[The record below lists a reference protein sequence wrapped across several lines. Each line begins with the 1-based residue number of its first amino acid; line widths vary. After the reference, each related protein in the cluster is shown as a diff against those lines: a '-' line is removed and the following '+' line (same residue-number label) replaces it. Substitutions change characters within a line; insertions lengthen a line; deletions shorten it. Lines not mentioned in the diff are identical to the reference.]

1 MARLQGRLFLAGRIR
16 VKVELMHAGCYKSLP
31 ENPCFPA
38 AVQDVFMLQ
47 VILQARKPVLR
58 LSTLGLLGIL
68 LAGCGGLFE
77 ETGRRF
83 AANLSSA
90 VADNDDPE
98 IVKAG
103 SASYLLL
110 LDALVRQEPESP
122 AFRQAAAA
130 LNSAYAGAFVKEP
143 ARAAA
148 LTDKALNYAL
158 EAMCLS
164 HDTLCK
170 LREMPVADLQQ
181 QLGKLDKDDVALIYT
196 AGASWA
202 GWVQAHS
209 DDFNAVADL
218 PRVEALMQRVVS
230 LDETYQD
237 GAAHLYLGVIATAI
251 PPALGGRPETGKGH
265 FEKAI
270 ALSGGHNL
278 MAKVYYAK
286 NYARGVYDRELH
298 DRLLNEVMAADAR
311 APGWT
316 LSNLLAKQDAADLLK
331 SADEYF

>member
-1 MARLQGRLFLAGRIR
+1 
-16 VKVELMHAGCYKSLP
+16 
-31 ENPCFPA
+31 
-38 AVQDVFMLQ
+38 MLQ
-47 VILQARKPVLR
+47 VKRPLPRPVLR
-58 LSTLGLLGIL
+58 LLSLLVLGALLG
-68 LAGCGGLFE
+68 GCGGLFE

-83 AANLSSA
+83 ASNLSSA
-90 VADNDDPE
+90 IADNDDPE
-98 IVKAG
+98 IVKEG

-143 ARAAA
+143 KRAAA
-148 LTDKALNYAL
+148 LSDKALGYAL

-181 QLGKLDKDDVALIYT
+181 QLAALDKDDVALIYT
-196 AGASWA
+196 TGAAWA

-209 DDFNAVADL
+209 EDFNAVADL
-218 PRVEALMQRVVS
+218 PRVEALMQRVVA
-230 LDETYQD
+230 LDESYQG

-251 PPALGGRPETGKGH
+251 PPALGGRPEAGKLH
-265 FEKAI
+265 FEKAVS
-270 ALSGGHNL
+270 LSEGKNL

-286 NYARGVYDRELH
+286 NYARGLYDRELH
-298 DRLLNEVMAADAR
+298 DKLLNEVLSADAH
-311 APGWT
+311 ASGWT
-316 LSNLLAKQDAADLLK
+316 LSNLLAQQDAVELLK

>member
-1 MARLQGRLFLAGRIR
+1 MAPGFVPRLNA
-16 VKVELMHAGCYKSLP
+16 VAVELIRRGCYKVACPQKNPAGLPHGGPQDLSMLSFSRRCLRPLSLLLLG
-31 ENPCFPA
+31 F
-38 AVQDVFMLQ
+38 
-47 VILQARKPVLR
+47 
-58 LSTLGLLGIL
+58 TLG
-68 LAGCGGLFE
+68 GCGGLFE

-90 VADNDDPE
+90 IADNDDPE

-110 LDALVRQEPESP
+110 LDALVRQEPDSP

-148 LTDKALNYAL
+148 LSGKALNYAF
-158 EAMCLS
+158 EGMCLA

-170 LREMPVADLQQ
+170 LREMPVAELQEK
-181 QLGKLDKDDVALIYT
+181 LAGLDKDDLGLIYT
-196 AGASWA
+196 TGAAWA
-202 GWVQAHS
+202 GWIQAHS

-218 PRVEALMQRVVS
+218 PRVEALMQRVVA
-230 LDETYQD
+230 LDGSWQG

-251 PPALGGRPETGKGH
+251 PPALGGRPEIGKSH
-265 FEKAI
+265 FEKA
-270 ALSGGHNL
+270 LSLSANHNL

-286 NYARGVYDRELH
+286 NYARGMYDRELH
-298 DRLLNEVMAADAR
+298 DRLLNEVLAADAH

-316 LSNLLAKQDAADLLK
+316 LSNLLAKQEAAELLK

>member
-1 MARLQGRLFLAGRIR
+1 
-16 VKVELMHAGCYKSLP
+16 
-31 ENPCFPA
+31 
-38 AVQDVFMLQ
+38 MLH
-47 VILQARKPVLR
+47 LSRPLLR
-58 LSTLGLLGIL
+58 LLSLCLLGAL
-68 LAGCGGLFE
+68 LGGCGGLFE

-83 AANLSSA
+83 ASNLSSA
-90 VADNDDPE
+90 ISDNDDPE

-148 LTDKALNYAL
+148 LSDKALNYAF

-164 HDTLCK
+164 QDKLCK

-181 QLGKLDKDDVALIYT
+181 QLLALEKEDVALIYT
-196 AGASWA
+196 TGAAWA
-202 GWVQAHS
+202 GWIQAHS
-209 DDFNAVADL
+209 EDFNAVADL
-218 PRVEALMQRVVS
+218 PRVEALMQRVVA
-230 LDETYQD
+230 LDESWQG

-251 PPALGGRPETGKGH
+251 PPALGGRPETGKMH

-270 ALSGGHNL
+270 KLSADHNL

-298 DRLLNEVMAADAR
+298 DRLLNEVLAADAH

-316 LSNLLAKQDAADLLK
+316 LSNLLAKQEATDLLK

>member
-1 MARLQGRLFLAGRIR
+1 MLHAPRPLLRFL
-16 VKVELMHAGCYKSLP
+16 SL
-31 ENPCFPA
+31 C
-38 AVQDVFMLQ
+38 
-47 VILQARKPVLR
+47 
-58 LSTLGLLGIL
+58 LLGAL
-68 LAGCGGLFE
+68 LGGCGGLFE

-170 LREMPVADLQQ
+170 LREMPVADLEQ
-181 QLGKLDKDDVALIYT
+181 QLAHLDKDDLGLIYT
-196 AGASWA
+196 TGAAWA

-209 DDFNAVADL
+209 EDFNAVADL
-218 PRVEALMQRVVS
+218 PRVEALMQRVVA
-230 LDETYQD
+230 LDESWQG

-251 PPALGGRPETGKGH
+251 PPALGGRPETGRGH
-265 FEKAI
+265 FEKAVS
-270 ALSGGHNL
+270 LSGGSNL

-298 DRLLNEVMAADAR
+298 DRLLKEVLAADAH

-316 LSNLLAKQDAADLLK
+316 LSNLLAKQEAEELLK

>member
-1 MARLQGRLFLAGRIR
+1 MR
-16 VKVELMHAGCYKSLP
+16 
-31 ENPCFPA
+31 A
-38 AVQDVFMLQ
+38 AVQDISQDLPMLH
-47 VILQARKPVLR
+47 AVLFRPFGHASWR
-58 LSTLGLLGIL
+58 LLTLFLLALLLG
-68 LAGCGGLFE
+68 GCGGLFE

-110 LDALVRQEPESP
+110 LDALVRQEPDSP

-130 LNSAYAGAFVKEP
+130 LNSAYAGAFVKDP

-148 LTDKALNYAL
+148 LSDKALNYAL
-158 EAMCLS
+158 EAMCLE

-170 LREMPVADLQQ
+170 LHEMPVPELTQHLAE
-181 QLGKLDKDDVALIYT
+181 LDKDDVALIYT
-196 AGASWA
+196 TGAAWA
-202 GWVQAHS
+202 GWIQAHS

-218 PRVEALMQRVVS
+218 PRVEALMQRVVA
-230 LDETYQD
+230 LDETWQG

-251 PPALGGRPETGKGH
+251 PPALGGRPETGKAH

-270 ALSGGHNL
+270 ALSEGHNL

-298 DRLLNEVMAADAR
+298 DRLLHEVQEQDAHW
-311 APGWT
+311 PGWT
-316 LSNLLAKQDAADLLK
+316 LSNLLAKQEALDLLK
-331 SADEYF
+331 SADEFF

>member
-1 MARLQGRLFLAGRIR
+1 MLLLFRRCLRPFSLA
-16 VKVELMHAGCYKSLP
+16 
-31 ENPCFPA
+31 
-38 AVQDVFMLQ
+38 
-47 VILQARKPVLR
+47 
-58 LSTLGLLGIL
+58 LLGFS

-77 ETGRRF
+77 ETGKRF

-90 VADNDDPE
+90 IADNDDPE

-148 LTDKALNYAL
+148 LSDKALNYAF
-158 EAMCLS
+158 EAMCLA

-170 LREMPVADLQQ
+170 LREMPVAELQQ
-181 QLGKLDKDDVALIYT
+181 KLAGLEADDVGLIYT
-196 AGASWA
+196 TGAAWA
-202 GWVQAHS
+202 GWIQAHS
-209 DDFNAVADL
+209 EDFNAVADL
-218 PRVEALMQRVVS
+218 PRVEALMQRVVV
-230 LDETYQD
+230 LDESWQG

-251 PPALGGRPETGKGH
+251 PPALGGRPEAGKAH
-265 FEKAI
+265 FEKA
-270 ALSGGHNL
+270 LSLSENHNL

-298 DRLLNEVMAADAR
+298 DRLLNEVVEADAH
-311 APGWT
+311 ASGWT
-316 LSNLLAKQDAADLLK
+316 LSNQLAKQEAADLLK

>member
-1 MARLQGRLFLAGRIR
+1 
-16 VKVELMHAGCYKSLP
+16 
-31 ENPCFPA
+31 
-38 AVQDVFMLQ
+38 MLQ
-47 VILQARKPVLR
+47 LPQRRVLR
-58 LSTLGLLGIL
+58 LLALFLPSLL

-148 LTDKALNYAL
+148 LSDKALNYAF
-158 EAMCLS
+158 EAMCLE

-170 LREMPVADLQQ
+170 LQAMPVPELTQ
-181 QLGKLDKDDVALIYT
+181 KLAELNKDDVALIYT
-196 AGASWA
+196 TGAAWA

-209 DDFNAVADL
+209 EDFNAVADL
-218 PRVEALMQRVVS
+218 PRVEALMQRVVA
-230 LDETYQD
+230 LDETWQG

-251 PPALGGRPETGKGH
+251 PPALGGRPEIGKAH
-265 FEKAI
+265 FEKALT
-270 ALSGGHNL
+270 LSEGHNL

-286 NYARGVYDRELH
+286 SYARGVYDRELH
-298 DRLLNEVMAADAR
+298 DRLLHEVQEQEAHW
-311 APGWT
+311 PGWT
-316 LSNLLAKQDAADLLK
+316 LSNLLAKQEAADLLK
-331 SADEYF
+331 SADDFF